1 MFHSLIVLR
10 MLLHGPLHSE
20 SEHTSSANEVVLDKE
35 SERRLVN
42 AVAQAVREGKVS
54 PTSETSSPEL
64 SEEEIVALTDV
75 IDQYEDKRVSE
86 RMSGD
91 EKPATE
97 TTQDRQKRMK
107 ETIDEATKYGRQGL
121 SQLLRIR
128 YEAEREAKKKAE

>member
-1 MFHSLIVLR
+1 MSEN
-10 MLLHGPLHSE
+10 SE

-75 IDQYEDKRVSE
+75 IDQYVDKRVSE

-97 TTQDRQKRMK
+97 TTQEDRQKRMK

>member
-1 MFHSLIVLR
+1 MSEN
-10 MLLHGPLHSE
+10 SE

-75 IDQYEDKRVSE
+75 IDQYVDKPVSE

-97 TTQDRQKRMK
+97 TTQEDRQKRMK

>member
-1 MFHSLIVLR
+1 MSEN
-10 MLLHGPLHSE
+10 SE

-54 PTSETSSPEL
+54 PTSETSSLEL

-75 IDQYEDKRVSE
+75 IDQYVDKRVSE

-97 TTQDRQKRMK
+97 TTQEDRQKRMK